1 MDYRQARAFVDSF
14 SRSGKPVTD
23 LSRARALMAAVGDPQ
38 DSLQFIHIA
47 GTNGKGSVAEYCTNV
62 LKAAGIRT
70 GTLTSPYIRHY
81 RDRIRLN
88 GTDIPKEAFTEICDF
103 VSQNTEGTEYSQF
116 EITMAIALLYFQ
128 QERAEIVVLETGI
141 GGLVDSTNIIA
152 PPLVSIITAVS
163 MDHMQVLG
171 DSIDKIA
178 AQKAG
183 ILKIGSEAV
192 FSADSKAEALAVLR
206 QTAEEKRCPHHV
218 PDMQE
223 CEILESSI
231 AGNRFRYH
239 GVEYFLHMGGKHQ
252 IQNALTVLEAVGV
265 LRRKGFDIPEN
276 AVQQGLADTKVPAR
290 MQVIRTDPLVILD
303 GGHNADGVGAL
314 VRALDESGIEN
325 WIGICG
331 MTDTKDKDAAA
342 FQLALVLRKVLC
354 VDDFTAAALPKE
366 ELQAAFVRQHAMA
379 SQMDLEKA
387 LPYAIKWAKGSHGA
401 VVICGSLYL
410 ASWYLDRAEEFGW
423 N

>member
-1 MDYRQARAFVDSF
+1 MNDTEARAFVDSF

-23 LSRARALMAAVGDPQ
+23 LSRAKSLMKAIGDPQ

-47 GTNGKGSVAEYCTNV
+47 GTNGKGSVAEYCTNI
-62 LKAAGIRT
+62 LKNAGYRT

-88 GTDIPKEAFTEICDF
+88 GVDIPKEALAEIC
-103 VSQNTEGTEYSQF
+103 TELSEKVTGREYSQF
-116 EITMAIALLYFQ
+116 EITMAIAMLYFRR
-128 QERAEIVVLETGI
+128 ERAEIVVLETGI
-141 GGLVDSTNIIA
+141 GGLLDSTNVIA
-152 PPLVSIITAVS
+152 PPLVSIITSVS

-171 DSIDKIA
+171 DTIDKIA

-183 ILKIGSEAV
+183 ILKTGSEAV
-192 FSADSKAEALAVLR
+192 FAPDSRPEALAVLTK
-206 QTAEEKRCPHHV
+206 TAEEKGCPHHI
-218 PDMQE
+218 PDMDV
-223 CEILESSI
+223 CEILESTI
-231 AGNRFRYH
+231 AGNRFRYR
-239 GVEYFLHMGGKHQ
+239 GMEYSLKMGGKHQ
-252 IQNALTVLEAVGV
+252 IRNAVTVLEAMEV
-265 LRRKGFDIPEN
+265 LRNKGYAISTDAIRKG
-276 AVQQGLADTKVPAR
+276 LAETQVPAR
-290 MQVIRTDPLVILD
+290 VQVLQHEPLVILD

-354 VDDFTAAALPKE
+354 VDRFAQGALPKE
-366 ELQAAFVRQHAMA
+366 ELVQAFTRQHAMA
-379 SQMDLEKA
+379 SPMEMEQA
-387 LPYAIKWAKGSHGA
+387 LSYALKWAKGSHGA

-410 ASWYLDRAEEFGW
+410 ASWYLERLDDFGW

>member
-1 MDYRQARAFVDSF
+1 MNYNEARAFVDSF

-23 LSRARALMAAVGDPQ
+23 LSRAASLMKAVGDPQ

-47 GTNGKGSVAEYCTNV
+47 GTNGKGSVAEYCTNI
-62 LKAAGIRT
+62 LRAAGYRT

-88 GTDIPKEAFTEICDF
+88 GADIPKDAFTEICAQ
-103 VSQNTEGTEYSQF
+103 VAEIVASREYSQF

-128 QERAEIVVLETGI
+128 REHAEVVVLETGI
-141 GGLVDSTNIIA
+141 GGILDSTNLIA
-152 PPLVSIITAVS
+152 PPLVSIITSVS

-171 DSIDKIA
+171 DTIEQIA

-183 ILKIGSEAV
+183 ILKRGSEAV
-192 FSADSKAEALAVLR
+192 FAPDSRPAALDVLIR
-206 QTAEEKRCPHHV
+206 TAEEKHCPHHI
-218 PDMQE
+218 PDMTQ

-231 AGNRFRYH
+231 AGNRFRYY
-239 GVEYFLHMGGKHQ
+239 GTEYSLNMGGKHQ
-252 IQNALTVLEAVGV
+252 IQNAVTVLETVEV
-265 LRRKGFDIPEN
+265 LRRKGYSIPET
-276 AVQQGLADTKVPAR
+276 AVQQGLAETQVPAR
-290 MQVIRTDPLVILD
+290 VQVLRKDPLVILD

-342 FQLALVLRKVLC
+342 FQLSLVLRKVLC
-354 VDDFTAAALPKE
+354 VDGFTQGALPKE
-366 ELQAAFVRQHAMA
+366 ELVQAFTRQHAMA
-379 SQMDLEKA
+379 SPTELEQA
-387 LPYAIKWAKGSHGA
+387 LPYALKWARGSHGA

-410 ASWYLDRAEEFGW
+410 ASWYLDHAEEYGW